1 MMTKSGPW
9 NRKELCLQ
17 REFSAVDTAK
27 WAPESW
33 HNFRNWAMKQGDVS
47 VTERRKPRGAGS
59 EVCLEPEVVTLQ
71 LRAGWG
77 ALDLQFHRVE
87 SLHLWLCWSV
97 QFSSV
102 QSLSR
107 VRLFVTPWIA
117 ACQASLSITN
127 SRSSLRLTSIES
139 VMPSSHLVLCHP
151 LLLLPSIP
159 PSLRVFSNE
168 STLRM
173 RWPKYWSFSAL
184 ASFLPKKSQGWSV
197 IKNNTT
203 YWEVYSLGIILIT
216 SGTFSHWL
224 FMTSL
229 NVNQYYPHLEE
240 QNLGNCH
247 QNSWRSMGPFF
258 SVYLETVCSMANNM
272 GSEAWNMVPSPHYS
286 SLCDL
291 FCYLCTPQFP
301 HL

>member
-1 MMTKSGPW
+1 MMTKSGPQ

-127 SRSSLRLTSIES
+127 SQSSLRLTSIES
-139 VMPSSHLVLCHP
+139 VVPSSHLILCHP
-151 LLLLPSIP
+151 LLLLPP
-159 PSLRVFSNE
+159 KNPSQHQSLFQWVNSSHEVAKVLEF
-168 STLRM
+168 L
-173 RWPKYWSFSAL
+173 SFS
-184 ASFLPKKSQGWSV
+184 
-197 IKNNTT
+197 
-203 YWEVYSLGIILIT
+203 IIPSKEIPGLI
-216 SGTFSHWL
+216 S
-224 FMTSL
+224 
-229 NVNQYYPHLEE
+229 Y
-240 QNLGNCH
+240 
-247 QNSWRSMGPFF
+247 
-258 SVYLETVCSMANNM
+258 
-272 GSEAWNMVPSPHYS
+272 
-286 SLCDL
+286 
-291 FCYLCTPQFP
+291 
-301 HL
+301 